1 VQKFTGRVNRRERH
15 ELAFFI
21 NQSSPCAWAVSNNS
35 APTKVSGAEHL
46 PVSHPLSPLFAEPN
60 GGHGWQETLE
70 RYPTLGHCHARL
82 LHALELDGLTDGE
95 FTTAGPSQR
104 LKASPCAHEITK
116 RMGKRPH
123 VKASRAGDVD
133 AR

>member
-1 VQKFTGRVNRRERH
+1 VQKFASRVDRRERN

-21 NQSSPCAWAVSNNS
+21 NQSSPCAGAVSNDS
-35 APTKVSGAEHL
+35 APNKVSGAEHL

-60 GGHGWQETLE
+60 RRYGWQETLE
-70 RYPTLGHCHARL
+70 RYPTLRHCHARL
-82 LHALELDGLTDGE
+82 PHAIELGGLTDGE

-104 LKASPCAHEITK
+104 LEACPCANQFTE

-123 VKASRAGDVD
+123 VKAGGAGDVD